1 MRNLT
6 VSVGLAMLCVA
17 PAVWA
22 DHGGGGDGGGGD
34 GGGDHGGG
42 PVTYSV
48 ATIDYP
54 GFRGT
59 TTVSGVSD
67 SALVVGAFTVPST
80 QFGYGFREFR
90 GRFSLLPSASCRGAH
105 CDTTPLAV
113 NSQGT
118 IAGEFS
124 EDPTHRSVFVI
135 HGPLLLMIPVP
146 STRNL
151 SIFGGLNERGEV
163 VGFFQTNTGPIR
175 TFLYD
180 GLLTSVLPAPAG
192 VTDMAG
198 RAINNGRQITGSFDD
213 AKGLHGFLQTRG
225 QFTRF
230 DVPGGSNTNPV
241 AINNSGDV
249 AGTFTTP
256 SASPT
261 PPQHGFLMVRG
272 RFTRLDFPGG
282 LNTAAAALNDSQT
295 VAGTYENPAA
305 RPPFNTGAF
314 VYRQGRYTRLPVPGA
329 VESVGAISSSGV
341 VVGTYF
347 DPGCPVRCSVHGFQ
361 ATPNGH

>member
-6 VSVGLAMLCVA
+6 MSVGIAMLCMA

-22 DHGGGGDGGGGD
+22 DHGD
-34 GGGDHGGG
+34 GDHGDGDA
-42 PVTYSV
+42 VTYSV

-67 SALVVGAFTVPST
+67 SALIVGSFTVPTT
-80 QFGYGFREFR
+80 QFGYGFLESR
-90 GRFSLLPSASCRGAH
+90 GRFFLLPSASCRSAH

-113 NSQGT
+113 NSHGT

-151 SIFGGLNERGEV
+151 SIFGGLNEQGAV

-175 TFLYD
+175 TFLYN
-180 GLLTSVLPAPAG
+180 GVLTSVLAAPVG

-198 RAINNGRQITGSFDD
+198 RAINNGGQITGSFDD
-213 AKGLHGFLQTRG
+213 AKGLHGFLLTRG
-225 QFTRF
+225 QFARF
-230 DVPGGSNTNPV
+230 DVPGGINTNPL
-241 AINNSGDV
+241 AINNPGDV
-249 AGTFTTP
+249 AGTFATAS
-256 SASPT
+256 SALT
-261 PPQHGFLMVRG
+261 PPQHGFLRARG
-272 RFTRLDFPGG
+272 GFTRLDVPGG
-282 LNTAAAALNDSQT
+282 LNTAPAALNDAQT
-295 VAGTYENPAA
+295 VAGTFENPALRA
-305 RPPFNTGAF
+305 PFNTGAF
-314 VYRQGRYTRLPVPGA
+314 VYRRGNFTRLPVPGA
-329 VESVGAISSSGV
+329 VESVGSISSSGM

-347 DPGCPVRCSVHGFQ
+347 DPGCPARCSVHGFQ
-361 ATPNGH
+361 ATPKEHGDH